1 MIETAPVSID
11 TLPFDIA
18 WLYCATLTYDNKN
31 DWRFPT
37 FGEYVYDLN
46 TIVGVWHESDSN
58 NRTSFS
64 RYAQPVRTKDD

>member
-18 WLYCATLTYDNKN
+18 WLYCATLTYDNKK
-31 DWRFPT
+31 DWRLPT
-37 FGEYVYDLN
+37 FGEYVYDPN
-46 TIVGVWHESDSN
+46 TIAGVWHAFDGN
-58 NRTSFS
+58 NRTSFL